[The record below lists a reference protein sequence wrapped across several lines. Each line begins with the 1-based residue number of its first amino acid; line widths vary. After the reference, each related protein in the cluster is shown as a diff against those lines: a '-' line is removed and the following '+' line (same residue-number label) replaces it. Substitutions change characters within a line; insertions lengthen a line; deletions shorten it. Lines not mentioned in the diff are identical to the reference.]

1 MEVWVIALLFFSIA
15 VLYSSVGFGGG
26 SSYIAL
32 MLLLGMAIKDVR
44 FIALVCNIIVVSA
57 STINYIRTDHFKFK
71 KIFYLIILSVP
82 GAFIGGTIQLDK
94 PIFKI
99 VSGVALI
106 LASLFI
112 ILKKKKMINDQEGDS
127 FLSIWVITCLGGGIG
142 FISGIIGIGG
152 GIFLAP
158 LLYLINWD
166 KVKVIGAATAFFIL
180 VNSIAGLLGQATIHV
195 IVDWNLVGILGVSV
209 FLGGQVGNR
218 LNIFVLKPDTI
229 RILTALLICYVG
241 VRLLLLNV

>member
-1 MEVWVIALLFFSIA
+1 MDIWLTALLFFSIA
-15 VLYSSVGFGGG
+15 ILYSSVGFGGG

-57 STINYIRTDHFKFK
+57 STINYIRNDHFKYK

-99 VSGVALI
+99 VSGVALV
-106 LASLFI
+106 LASLLI
-112 ILKKKKMINDQEGDS
+112 ISKNKMYDHEGEGS
-127 FLSIWVITCLGGGIG
+127 FPNWVITCIGGGIG

-158 LLYLINWD
+158 ILYLINWD

-209 FLGGQVGNR
+209 FLGGQIGNR
-218 LNIFVLKPDTI
+218 LNIFVLKPYTI
-229 RILTALLICYVG
+229 RVLTALLICYVG
-241 VRLLLLNV
+241 IRLLLLNV